1 MHNWIDM
8 LIAFVSGILVGAF
21 LGVMTMGLMVAAS
34 DRDREEDD
42 WDAKIEYHRSC
53 PQVRDIHAKV
63 SRIRNI
69 TDIPRLRID
78 SCLRCLHRRFVARC
92 YGVCRSGPDN

>member
-34 DRDREEDD
+34 DRDREEEDD
-42 WDAKIEYHRSC
+42 WDA
-53 PQVRDIHAKV
+53 
-63 SRIRNI
+63 
-69 TDIPRLRID
+69 
-78 SCLRCLHRRFVARC
+78 
-92 YGVCRSGPDN
+92 

>member
-8 LIAFVSGILVGAF
+8 LIAFVSGILVDGF

-42 WDAKIEYHRSC
+42 WDA
-53 PQVRDIHAKV
+53 
-63 SRIRNI
+63 
-69 TDIPRLRID
+69 
-78 SCLRCLHRRFVARC
+78 
-92 YGVCRSGPDN
+92 